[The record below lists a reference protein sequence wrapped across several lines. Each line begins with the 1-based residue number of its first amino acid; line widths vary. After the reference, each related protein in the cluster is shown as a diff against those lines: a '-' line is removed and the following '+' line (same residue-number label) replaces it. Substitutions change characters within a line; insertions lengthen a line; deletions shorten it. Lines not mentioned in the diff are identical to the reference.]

1 MVCSSAVH
9 VCWEKLFNYFDIEP
23 RYVNLT
29 EDCFVAKPEEVC
41 PEFSFSRAH
50 GKRVLFTLRLTVC
63 WRVHQNVPLKSTH
76 DAATCLLVA

>member
-29 EDCFVAKPEEVC
+29 EGCFVAPPE
-41 PEFSFSRAH
+41 
-50 GKRVLFTLRLTVC
+50 KVLWFVLLHALT
-63 WRVHQNVPLKSTH
+63 WDENE
-76 DAATCLLVA
+76 